1 MRYAL
6 PSMCYCN
13 ILHRY
18 DGSGKSVCT
27 AVTNFSKW
35 SLDGYGLV
43 NGGSDR
49 DASGVLVGAVDK
61 MKAELFQN
69 GPLACGIHA
78 TAELIAYTGGIFSQ
92 FIPWSFM
99 SNHIIS
105 IVGWGVDSTGLECV
119 RLSSRVV

>member
-1 MRYAL
+1 M
-6 PSMCYCN
+6 
-13 ILHRY
+13 Y
-18 DGSGKSVCT
+18 DQSGKSVCT

-49 DASGVLVGAVDK
+49 DASGALVGSVDK

-78 TAELIAYTGGIFSQ
+78 TNELIAYTGGIFSQ

-119 RLSSRVV
+119 HCSHVVKL

>member
-1 MRYAL
+1 MF
-6 PSMCYCN
+6 YCN
-13 ILHRY
+13 ILRRY

-119 RLSSRVV
+119 KPSSRVV